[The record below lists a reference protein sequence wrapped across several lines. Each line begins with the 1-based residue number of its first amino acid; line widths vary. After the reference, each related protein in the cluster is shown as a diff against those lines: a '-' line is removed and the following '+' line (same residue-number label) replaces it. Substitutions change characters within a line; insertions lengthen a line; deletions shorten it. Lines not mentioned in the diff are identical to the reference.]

1 MSILI
6 LCQICSN
13 NRIILLFFVLK
24 MSIKMFLRHKSLDLR
39 VDWHRVLLLRQVNC
53 ILRVKKSFS
62 ICTEVALPFFSKL
75 T

>member
-6 LCQICSN
+6 LFQICSN

-39 VDWHRVLLLRQVNC
+39 VDWHRVLLLRQ
-53 ILRVKKSFS
+53 IKGIFKGKKSLI
-62 ICTEVALPFFSKL
+62 ICIEVA
-75 T
+75 